1 MRILLLGAGAVG
13 SWIGV
18 NLMRAGNDVL
28 FVGRRAFVDAVAA
41 DGLRVALPQGGDWH
55 MTPVRAHA
63 TVADALGER
72 NVDATVLCVKTY
84 AFAAALDELAPH
96 AGRIGQLV
104 TFQNG
109 VGSEEDAAARF
120 GPARVTA
127 ATLTSPISQRAPG
140 SIALDRL
147 GGGVGLAD
155 VAPGNGFA
163 RQLQQSVRTDL
174 MPVDVHADFR
184 AMKWSK
190 MLLNI
195 VGNAASAIHDLDV
208 AQIYADPRLFADEM
222 AMVRECLAVM
232 RALKIPVVNL
242 PGYNARSFARV
253 VSLLPNALARP
264 LLAGRVSRG
273 RGGKRPSFYY
283 DVANKTGRSEVTAL
297 NGQIAAHGA
306 RLGIPTPVNARL
318 TEGVLAAVGR

>member
-18 NLMRAGNDVL
+18 NLLRAGNDVV
-28 FVGRRAFVDAVAA
+28 FVGRRAFVDAAA
-41 DGLRVALPQGGDWH
+41 SNGVRVALPQGGDWH
-55 MTPVRAHA
+55 LTPVRARVA
-63 TVADALGER
+63 VADAMRDGPF
-72 NVDATVLCVKTY
+72 DASVLCVKTY
-84 AFAAALDELAPH
+84 AIATALDELTPH
-96 AGRIGQLV
+96 AERIGQLV

-109 VGSEEDAAARF
+109 VGAEEDAAARF
-120 GPARVTA
+120 GAARVTA

-155 VAPGNGFA
+155 VDPGSGFA
-163 RQLQQSVRTDL
+163 HRLQQAARTDL
-174 MPVDVHADFR
+174 MPVDLHADYR

-208 AQIYADPRLFADEM
+208 AQVYADPRLFADEM

-242 PGYNARSFARV
+242 PGYSARSFARV
-253 VSLLPNALARP
+253 VSLLPNALARV
-264 LLAGRVSRG
+264 LLASRVSRG

-283 DVANKTGRSEVTAL
+283 DVVNKTGRSEVTAL

-318 TEGVLAAVGR
+318 TKAVLAGVR